1 MHTMALSPVRTEPTA
16 LSAINRESLQSR
28 AKDAIVQAILN
39 GLFMP
44 GERVIETKIAEG
56 LKLSR
61 STVRAAIQALI
72 QEGLLVQMQ
81 YCGTIVMPLT
91 AVGAGELETMREA
104 LEGLAVRRAVEH
116 ATSDEIE
123 ELHRRY
129 EAAYAAAGNNDI
141 GLSYR
146 LDLAIHQQLVT
157 MAHHELLAFHF
168 KLIEP
173 KMLLYMAH
181 AGGPFLS
188 RASFE
193 RQHKDIV
200 LGIARRDAELA
211 TRALNA
217 HFAEAT
223 GFLVTLFADKEAQ
236 ANDQPSDID

>member
-1 MHTMALSPVRTEPTA
+1 MSPSPVRTEPPA
-16 LSAINRESLQSR
+16 LPAISRDSLQSR

-56 LKLSR
+56 LMLSR

-72 QEGLLVQMQ
+72 QEGLLVQVQ
-81 YCGTIVMPLT
+81 YRGTIVMPLT
-91 AVGAGELETMREA
+91 AAGAGELETMREA
-104 LEGLAVRRAVEH
+104 LEGLAVRRAVEF

-123 ELHRRY
+123 ELQRRY
-129 EAAYAAAGNNDI
+129 EAAYAAAGNKDI

-146 LDLAIHQQLVT
+146 LDLAIHQQLVA

-188 RASFE
+188 QASFE
-193 RQHKDIV
+193 RQHRDIV
-200 LGIARRDAELA
+200 LGIARRDPELA
-211 TRALNA
+211 ARGLNV
-217 HFAEAT
+217 HFAEAA

-236 ANDQPSDID
+236 AHAGPAG